1 MATTTQ
7 QTTSYTPSEYA
18 NYVFSSSDTF
28 ESVAAKFNT
37 TASNLAKINNITGNL
52 PKYISDVPALQSS
65 SSIRVPL
72 LGNGGTSST
81 PNYYYYEN
89 RPTTTASGYALSSSE
104 LTGSGGSVILIIGGN
119 VLNMPCYP
127 KSLSDSVSSNYS
139 TDTLF
144 TATEPYA
151 VYNNAGP
158 RRVNVSFQL
167 HREMRGY
174 DNDSYIDT
182 IVNTIQAACY
192 PINDGTMGVEVKL
205 SVGSHFYIRGII
217 NGGVSI
223 TPSGPII
230 DGKYNVIDIS
240 FEITEITGN
249 NMSFATKRSR
259 GTLVGA

>member
-18 NYVFSSSDTF
+18 NYVFSASDTF

-52 PKYISDVPALQSS
+52 PKYISEVPALQASA
-65 SSIRVPL
+65 SIRVPL

-89 RPTTTASGYALSSSE
+89 TPKTTASTYAYQSAGLSG
-104 LTGSGGSVILIIGGN
+104 TGGSVIIVVGGV

-127 KSLSDSVSSNYS
+127 KSLSDSVQSSYGGES
-139 TDTLF
+139 LF
-144 TATEPYA
+144 TSTEPYK

-158 RRVNVSFQL
+158 RTVNVSFQF

-182 IVNTIQAACY
+182 IINTLQAACY
-192 PINDGTMGVEVKL
+192 PINDGTMGVEVKM
-205 SVGSHFYIRGII
+205 SIGSHFYIRGII
-217 NGGVSI
+217 EGNVTV

-230 DGKYNVIDIS
+230 DGKYNVIDVS
-240 FEITEITGN
+240 FTITEITGN
-249 NMSFATKRSR
+249 NMSFATKRSY